1 MAEQQRQGYCQECDT
16 HTLVKR
22 NGVNHILHLLLS
34 VFTLAIWV
42 PVWIFLCLFK
52 QGGWRCQQCGS
63 DQIKDTGEMLGLR
76 GWVVISLMAL
86 LVVPLVLTTVGGE
99 GGRVLMQS
107 LAPVLI
113 WVPVIG
119 IPVLAVLAYQHR
131 RRKRQRIAP
140 TRVPAKPTPTKP
152 ITASSARP
160 DPVPN
165 PPETRVAPQRQ
176 ATPDTSAAEEFKRRM
191 RNVDS

>member
-1 MAEQQRQGYCQECDT
+1 MAEQQRQGYCQECKA

-34 VFTLAIWV
+34 VFTVALWV
-42 PVWIFLCLFK
+42 PIWIFLCLFK

-86 LVVPLVLTTVGGE
+86 LVVPLILTTVGGE
-99 GGRVLMQS
+99 GGRELMPM

-119 IPVLAVLAYQHR
+119 IPVLAVLAHRHR

-140 TRVPAKPTPTKP
+140 TRARTSETPAGRLDTPP
-152 ITASSARP
+152 PAPGSSGPYASPRYA
-160 DPVPN
+160 
-165 PPETRVAPQRQ
+165 A
-176 ATPDTSAAEEFKRRM
+176 PDTSAAEEFKRRM
-191 RNVDS
+191 RNADS